1 MYENLAFLMKKENVT
16 QQQIADLLHIR
27 VATVSDKI
35 RGISDFYFGEAVK
48 IRNEFFLQYDIEY
61 IFAKPVEDDEKADE
75 QKEV

>member
-35 RGISDFYFGEAVK
+35 RGISDFYFEEAAK
-48 IRNEFFLQYDIEY
+48 IRNEFFSQYDISY
-61 IFAKPVEDDEKADE
+61 IFEKQDCVEKTEPE
-75 QKEV
+75 QE